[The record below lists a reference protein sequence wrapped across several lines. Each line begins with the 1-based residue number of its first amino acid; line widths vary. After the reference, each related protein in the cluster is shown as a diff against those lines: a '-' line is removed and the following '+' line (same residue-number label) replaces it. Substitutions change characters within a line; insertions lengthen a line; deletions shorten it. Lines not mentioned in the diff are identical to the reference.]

1 MEQNKSDL
9 QVLEEERKK
18 IVSKQNLCYGLAV
31 LLIGVAILFF
41 FFQREWSFVLSFM
54 LFLIGIVLISVTT
67 STVNRFSKKFKTSV
81 VEEMIKE
88 ELGNSAVYR
97 RNGGIAIDEIN
108 RLRVARCPDRFTSE
122 DYIQAVYADVPFEI
136 CDYTMQQRVVTRTAK
151 GQQVVSYQ
159 TYFKGRIIKI
169 QLKRKLDMALRIVNE
184 APSGFDRL
192 GLDSFETEVIDF
204 NQRFKCYASDQEK
217 AFYVLTPLLIQKML
231 ELEKMYS
238 GGMCFILQDNCFYV
252 WINDSKDSLE
262 VNIRKPIDQAQLA
275 RFRSEILL
283 APSIINEFDLDS
295 DKFNKDIRI

>member
-1 MEQNKSDL
+1 
-9 QVLEEERKK
+9 
-18 IVSKQNLCYGLAV
+18 
-31 LLIGVAILFF
+31 
-41 FFQREWSFVLSFM
+41 M

-217 AFYVLTPLLIQKML
+217 AFYVLTPLLIQKNVGIG
-231 ELEKMYS
+231 KNV
-238 GGMCFILQDNCFYV
+238 FRRNVFY
-252 WINDSKDSLE
+252 
-262 VNIRKPIDQAQLA
+262 
-275 RFRSEILL
+275 FTG
-283 APSIINEFDLDS
+283 
-295 DKFNKDIRI
+295 